1 MVFLQTL
8 ISKIMRN
15 ITILFS
21 VLFLFNNFN
30 LLKSQNCTNVE
41 ELFRKRHTI
50 QGMTYGHP
58 YTTFDRHN
66 ENYKNLQ
73 NAINN
78 IRNKII
84 EEKSSLGPIYTAYEA
99 IYKNAKSDRP
109 ADNGLS
115 ITFSNGKVEKSYLAA
130 WAKDNAFV
138 FLIGLDS
145 IGQYMDTTIYN
156 GASVSAAKRNAFRD
170 RAKDEAFSHLNDDI
184 DHDNAGWGWVA
195 GAAYLTGHSIGAAL
209 ALYNLTNEQLYLNK
223 LQFCSRSLILWLQ
236 TYDLLKAAYEIRD
249 ELDKI
254 APNRYPWG
262 FADADRN
269 GLDCSQRNK
278 LRRLTRELYVRSNG
292 ILGITDHAFGWK
304 KNHGIAAAS
313 AVLMAAQVL
322 NDAGTETNYLNG
334 FFGWLWGDGFV
345 LPHPR
350 YSPVK
355 TII

>member
-1 MVFLQTL
+1 MDFLQTL

-78 IRNKII
+78 IRKKII
-84 EEKSSLGPIYTAYEA
+84 EEKASLGPIYTAYKDIYNNA
-99 IYKNAKSDRP
+99 ISGRP

-115 ITFSNGKVEKSYLAA
+115 ITFSDGSVEKSYLAA

-138 FLIGLDS
+138 FLVGLNANGLKLDS
-145 IGQYMDTTIYN
+145 IDTT
-156 GASVSAAKRNAFRD
+156 GVLRNDFRD

-195 GAAYLTGHSIGAAL
+195 GAAYLTGYNIG
-209 ALYNLTNEQLYLNK
+209 TPTI
-223 LQFCSRSLILWLQ
+223 RSLRQ
-236 TYDLLKAAYEIRD
+236 A
-249 ELDKI
+249 I
-254 APNRYPWG
+254 AEG
-262 FADADRN
+262 
-269 GLDCSQRNK
+269 
-278 LRRLTRELYVRSNG
+278 T
-292 ILGITDHAFGWK
+292 TDFK
-304 KNHGIAAAS
+304 
-313 AVLMAAQVL
+313 
-322 NDAGTETNYLNG
+322 
-334 FFGWLWGDGFV
+334 
-345 LPHPR
+345 
-350 YSPVK
+350 
-355 TII
+355 